1 MNRDFQNLEKGPF
14 DVLVIGGGV
23 YGAWTALDA
32 SLRGLNVAVID
43 KGDWA
48 CGTSMAST
56 KLIHGGLRYLENLR
70 LDLVR
75 SALEERRQLTAMAPH
90 LVAPLR
96 FFIPT
101 YQDNRVGP
109 IKLRTGL
116 WLYDLMAGKG
126 QPVAPHGRIG
136 REEALAQ
143 YGFFDHQGISGG
155 FTYGDC
161 QTDDVRMVLNIIA
174 GAIHAG
180 ATAVNYVKAI
190 SLLPSGKQVVGAL
203 VQDLVTG
210 AIAEVSATVVVNA
223 AGPWV
228 PLIDNIH
235 LLTSSVRYSKGVHL
249 ILPPLPTR
257 DALLLMT
264 QEDRRIFFVVP
275 WYGKSL
281 VGTTDNDYHAHPD
294 QVQVESGD
302 IDYLLNEAN
311 RHLKG
316 VNWSRSSVIGG
327 FAGLR
332 TLQNEPGKALSQV
345 TREWEVIEPR
355 PGLLVSIGGK
365 FTTARLD
372 AAKIVERCL
381 QQLGR
386 PADVATP
393 TTAYSLP
400 STPRAE
406 YQQWRKATM
415 AAALKTGLDKVSAAF
430 LSCRFGDETQRIL
443 SLIHER
449 PELARRIQPDLPFCW
464 AELVFSVQN
473 EMVVHLEDLLRRRI
487 PLTIL
492 ARPDDSTAERAAE
505 MAAVSLGWSRVDKTA
520 EIKHLMSH
528 WMLPGCDAGCGVS
541 ETSG

>member
-1 MNRDFQNLEKGPF
+1 MNRDFRSLEKGPF

-32 SLRGLNVAVID
+32 SLRGLKVAVID

-48 CGTSMAST
+48 SGTSMAST
-56 KLIHGGLRYLENLR
+56 KLIHGGLRYLESLR

-126 QPVAPHGRIG
+126 QPVAPHARLGRDD
-136 REEALAQ
+136 ALTQ
-143 YGFFDHQGISGG
+143 YGFFNHEGISGG

-161 QTDDVRMVLNIIA
+161 QTDDVRMVLNIISGAIQA
-174 GAIHAG
+174 GAA
-180 ATAVNYVKAI
+180 AVNYVKAV
-190 SLLPSGKQVVGAL
+190 SLLSNEKQVVGAL

-210 AIAEVSATVVVNA
+210 AIAEVAAAVVVNA

-228 PLIDNIH
+228 PFLDNIH

-281 VGTTDNDYHAHPD
+281 VGTTDSDYHGLPD
-294 QVQVESGD
+294 QVRVERED
-302 IDYLLNEAN
+302 VDYLIGEAN
-311 RHLKG
+311 RHLTG
-316 VNWSRSSVIGG
+316 VNWRRSSVIGG

-332 TLQNEPGKALSQV
+332 SLQNEPGKDLSQV

-381 QQLGR
+381 YQLGR
-386 PADVATP
+386 ASGVTTP

-400 STPRAE
+400 SAPRGE
-406 YQQWRKATM
+406 YQHWRKAAM
-415 AAALKTGLDKVSAAF
+415 AEALKTGLDKVSAAF
-430 LSCRFGDETQRIL
+430 ILRRFGNDAQRIFA
-443 SLIHER
+443 LIDKR
-449 PELARRIQPDLPFCW
+449 PELATRIQPDLPFCW
-464 AELVFSVQN
+464 AELVFSLHF
-473 EMVVHLEDLLRRRI
+473 EMVVHLEDLLRRRV
-487 PLTIL
+487 PMTIL
-492 ARPDDSTAERAAE
+492 ARPERSIAARAAE
-505 MAAVSLGWSRVDKTA
+505 LAVEVLGWSRMDTLA
-520 EIKHLMSH
+520 EIKHLMAH
-528 WMLPGCDAGCGVS
+528 WTLPGDDTVCGL
-541 ETSG
+541 TDKF